1 MENVTNDGIAALI
14 QDGYLK
20 LGQELTCPVPGVVA
34 TVAADGLRVKGAAAM
49 DPTDAMRYVLD
60 EKTDHDNGWIFWRLY
75 DSKRGF
81 DKPLEH
87 LRVQWL
93 SSQKSSEVR
102 NSVTHPLRINSL
114 SIAEM
119 PGKIGMTFC
128 PGKKGDAIYGGA
140 WDRSLDIDLDVIND
154 WGAAAVVTVMED
166 REFDLLG
173 IPQFPS
179 LMRSQPFKW
188 FHLQIRD
195 SDVPDQRFE
204 AAWPSVQRVLIETL
218 REGRDIVVHC
228 RGGLGRTGVVAA
240 RLLVEIGLS
249 PDQAILMVRS
259 ARPGAIETWAQEQY
273 VRALG
278 SKGSLHS

>member
-14 QDGYLK
+14 QAGYLK

-34 TVAADGLRVKGAAAM
+34 TVAADGLRVKGASIM
-49 DPTDAMRYVLD
+49 DPTEAMRYVLG
-60 EKTDHDNGWIFWRLY
+60 ERTEHDNGWIFWRLF

-87 LRVQWL
+87 VRVQWL
-93 SSQKSSEVR
+93 ASQQSLAVR
-102 NSVTHPLRINSL
+102 TSVTHPLRINSL
-114 SIAEM
+114 AIADM
-119 PGKIGMTFC
+119 PGKIRMTFC

-140 WDRSLDIDLDVIND
+140 WDRSLDLDLAVIND

-166 REFDLLG
+166 HE
-173 IPQFPS
+173 
-179 LMRSQPFKW
+179 
-188 FHLQIRD
+188 FHLLIRD

-218 REGRDIVVHC
+218 REGRGIVVHC
-228 RGGLGRTGVVAA
+228 RGGLGRTGVVVA
-240 RLLVEIGLS
+240 RLLVETGLS

-278 SKGSLHS
+278 STGSLRS